1 MKWGA
6 GRWKHVCFFF
16 FPICLNSDDCR
27 AETSKWL
34 FHKQSVMTYQEAK
47 KSCLIRGSIVA
58 ISSNTLISQHSSD
71 VISTHRHHY
80 RCIPQQV
87 WNLVGFKAAGQE
99 KKGFVHPWEKRTCNE
114 DFTLVWFRKTH
125 SLRLSLSLP
134 LYKSI
139 FMSLILLSETLFLP
153 LNQFCPWGLIKLNWI
168 EHELKQIWR
177 CEGSVASLFTYWNE
191 I

>member
-1 MKWGA
+1 MEYYWLSPSVIGFLTVLFSSFSKWCFILKWLSISPFLVYTETWHEMGC
-6 GRWKHVCFFF
+6 REVETCLFFFF

-99 KKGFVHPWEKRTCNE
+99 KWRFCAPLRKAYMQWRLHSG
-114 DFTLVWFRKTH
+114 LV
-125 SLRLSLSLP
+125 S
-134 LYKSI
+134 
-139 FMSLILLSETLFLP
+139 
-153 LNQFCPWGLIKLNWI
+153 
-168 EHELKQIWR
+168 
-177 CEGSVASLFTYWNE
+177 
-191 I
+191 